1 MLNGENGAESISESI
16 QIQKILRQNGVFTSQ
31 NSPKNPHSHTPLSHC
46 KSFLFPDSNRDTRS
60 RGRQAVNTLPYSR
73 CCGFR
78 CTVNSI
84 HPSAQVG
91 RHLPGLSWSQFYH
104 RTAFYAKEEYRVI
117 ANDHCWPLPKKTRK
131 RAAKATRQ
139 RGMSSRESNPG

>member
-1 MLNGENGAESISESI
+1 MKVGLQGPFTPPTSDRICPWCIHLLI
-16 QIQKILRQNGVFTSQ
+16 QAAASAALLF
-31 NSPKNPHSHTPLSHC
+31 PL
-46 KSFLFPDSNRDTRS
+46 PDSNRDTRS

-117 ANDHCWPLPKKTRK
+117 ANGHCWPLPKKQENERQKRPGSGACRAGSRTRDEARLHLLPK
-131 RAAKATRQ
+131 
-139 RGMSSRESNPG
+139 GC